1 MNANNLLA
9 AARCPGVPPLLLVQA
24 GAGLAGG
31 IFQSTFSLVLQQ
43 QYKLTSKESGMV
55 LSYVGGCIV
64 FGEFRTHEPKRVRLQ
79 AIGNADSFPMAA
91 TRTPQIELMAECGQ
105 TAIWPARMAEY
116 DLILLASSRM
126 TCRECSACAH
136 HSHGI

>member
-64 FGEFRTHEPKRVRLQ
+64 FGEFRTQETS
-79 AIGNADSFPMAA
+79 AAAGN
-91 TRTPQIELMAECGQ
+91 RQRRQ
-105 TAIWPARMAEY
+105 
-116 DLILLASSRM
+116 
-126 TCRECSACAH
+126 
-136 HSHGI
+136 HSHGSNQDYPNRADG